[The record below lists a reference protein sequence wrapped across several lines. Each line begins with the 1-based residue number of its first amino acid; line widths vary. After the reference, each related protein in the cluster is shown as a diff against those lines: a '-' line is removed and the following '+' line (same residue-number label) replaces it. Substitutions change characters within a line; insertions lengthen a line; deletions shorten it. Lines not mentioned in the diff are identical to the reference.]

1 MTLEIIKKN
10 WAIIIL
16 AILVVWGACL
26 RLYNLGDQSLW
37 MDESYSAIAIERIAE
52 TGLPQLE
59 SDHYYWRGITHNYPT
74 ALFQLIFGKSTAVLR
89 LPASLFGIG
98 TILLTYLA
106 GLTFFKKKSIA
117 LIAAAL
123 VTFGVFDIGWSRQ
136 IRMYTELQF
145 FFLLSV
151 TAFYKYFIEKKPTL
165 KKGLIVILLTLLTVE
180 THLQGMF
187 LFAAY
192 GAMLW
197 LNKDKISAKTKQVI
211 LFSALGAVFL
221 SLLLD
226 FGSILRIISGIL
238 SDFHFYLPNYLTF
251 LGKFH
256 TVVLAMGL
264 VGMVMAF
271 RKKNREALLIGVIF
285 GLTLLILGSSYRI
298 AMRYLFFAIPFLY
311 LIAAY
316 GMDTLTSIKKYR
328 YLSSLI
334 IFALLALS
342 FQNSF
347 TLNPKSEYFLEHD
360 PLSNGPKLDYTPQP
374 DFKKAYQFIEKNK
387 KSGDLMLVAHTAI
400 HKWYLPDSDFYWLGF
415 NFGLD
420 PSLPDHATIEQG
432 DYFVDVYTGT
442 GIVDDLEILQELM
455 ETNHGYIIWDYF
467 AIDSRLS
474 QPIIEHIRVNAELVY
489 NHQADPELAWTG
501 IWIYKF

>member
-1 MTLEIIKKN
+1 MILENLKKN

-16 AILVVWGACL
+16 VILVVWGAYL
-26 RLYNLGDQSLW
+26 RLYNLGGQSLW

-59 SDHYYWRGITHNYPT
+59 SGHYYWRGITHSYPT
-74 ALFQLIFGKSTAVLR
+74 ALFQLIFGKSEDVLR
-89 LPASLFGIG
+89 LPAALFGIG
-98 TILLTYLA
+98 TILLTYFA

-145 FFLLSV
+145 LFLLSF

-180 THLQGMF
+180 THLLGMF

-192 GAMLW
+192 GAMIW
-197 LNKDKISAKTKQVI
+197 LNKDKLSPKGKRTI
-211 LFSALGAVFL
+211 LAAALGAVFM

-226 FGSILRIISGIL
+226 FGSILNVVSGML
-238 SDFHFYLPNYLTF
+238 SDFHFYLPNYLAF
-251 LGKFH
+251 LGNFH
-256 TVVLAMGL
+256 TLAFLMGI
-264 VGMVMAF
+264 VGMVAAF

-285 GLTLLILGSSYRI
+285 GLTLLVLGLSHQL

-316 GMDTLTSIKKYR
+316 GIVTLASVKKYK
-328 YLSSLI
+328 YLSSFL
-334 IFALLALS
+334 IFALFILN

-347 TLNPKSEYFLEHD
+347 ALNSKSDYFLEYD
-360 PLSNGPKLDYTPQP
+360 PLSNSPKLDYTPQP

-387 KSGDLMLVAHTAI
+387 KSVDLMLVAHTAI

-420 PSLPDHATIEQG
+420 PSLPDHATVEQDG
-432 DYFVDVYTGT
+432 YLVDVYTST
-442 GIVDDLEILQELM
+442 GIVDDLEILKQLM
-455 ETNHGYIIWDYF
+455 EEKHGYVIWDYF
-467 AIDSRLS
+467 AIDDRLN
-474 QPIIEHIRVNAELVY
+474 EAMKEYVKVNAELVY
-489 NHQADPELAWTG
+489 NHQADPELPWTG
-501 IWIYKF
+501 VW